1 MGTVLRTEISKKNK
15 YFISKHRRLELVH
28 FCLQYDEWDN
38 KLKKNKY
45 YPNSSLDKV
54 KPANLEVK
62 DLTATVAIKTEEL
75 SRNMR
80 LIKDTCYEADTEIC
94 DWIFLGVTKGY
105 SFEKL
110 KTIYGIPCER
120 EMYYDR
126 LKKFFYLL
134 DKKR

>member
-1 MGTVLRTEISKKNK
+1 MSTVLRTELSRKNK

-28 FCLQYDEWDN
+28 FCLQYDEWD
-38 KLKKNKY
+38 KALKMVKY
-45 YPNSSLDKV
+45 YPSTDLDKV
-54 KPANLEVK
+54 TPSNREVS
-62 DLTATVAIKTEEL
+62 DITAENAVRLEEL
-75 SRNMR
+75 KRNMR
-80 LIKDTCYEADTEIC
+80 IVKDTCFETDIEIC

-105 SFEKL
+105 SFTKL
-110 KTIYGIPCER
+110 KTAYNLPCEK